1 ALIEGYQNLTWKA
14 GCSLGETKAYTFLSL
29 ASLAYQI
36 NALVNNFSIRLDICK
51 EKVAQREIS
60 ILTTN
65 KNLSSTY
72 KIIAHAS
79 MEHPVRYVRKPTDHT
94 VLDNVSHGNWRTV
107 IPYKTLEPLQSPTVP
122 NDYMTSPARFGSQ
135 HSPAGDGSNSIGIP
149 ITMPIPSPPTIGP
162 VTDSCCSSYN
172 DPYAVGD
179 PAWVPKNYIEKGE
192 VQASWNCCKGKEL
205 IIVF

>member
-60 ILTTN
+60 ILTTK

-79 MEHPVRYVRKPTDHT
+79 MEHPVSYVRKPTDHT

-107 IPYKTLEPLQSPTVP
+107 SRTIPTTQKPPHPPMSGCRTQRLGT
-122 NDYMTSPARFGSQ
+122 
-135 HSPAGDGSNSIGIP
+135 HSGSNSIGIP
-149 ITMPIPSPPTIGP
+149 IAMPIPSPPTIGP

-192 VQASWNCCKGKEL
+192 VQASLKCCKGKEL
-205 IIVF
+205 MIVF